1 MHAQR
6 CREGFPLK
14 EASSNVDLKKIAA
27 IKAADFVA
35 DGMRVGIGTGSTV
48 AFFVEELANRIRDGL
63 NVSALATSYQSRILC
78 QAHGIPLMDT
88 MFQSRLD
95 IAVDGAD
102 EIDPQLNAIKGG
114 GGAQT
119 VEKIIASMADKFIL
133 IADESK
139 LVDRLCMKFPL
150 PVEVLP
156 DGLSLAKE
164 RISALG
170 GRPNLRMALRKDGPV
185 ITENGNFILDISF
198 ESAPLDLRD
207 LDTKLNLIPGLV
219 ETGLF
224 LGLAKKAVIGS
235 ADQVKILEARE

>member
-1 MHAQR
+1 
-6 CREGFPLK
+6 
-14 EASSNVDLKKIAA
+14 
-27 IKAADFVA
+27 
-35 DGMRVGIGTGSTV
+35 
-48 AFFVEELANRIRDGL
+48 
-63 NVSALATSYQSRILC
+63 
-78 QAHGIPLMDT
+78 MDT

-119 VEKIIASMADKFIL
+119 VEKVIASMADKFIL

-170 GRPNLRMALRKDGPV
+170 GRPNLRMALGRIGLLFTRKA
-185 ITENGNFILDISF
+185 ILLWNLAF
-198 ESAPLDLRD
+198 NRPL
-207 LDTKLNLIPGLV
+207 LNLG
-219 ETGLF
+219 T
-224 LGLAKKAVIGS
+224 
-235 ADQVKILEARE
+235 